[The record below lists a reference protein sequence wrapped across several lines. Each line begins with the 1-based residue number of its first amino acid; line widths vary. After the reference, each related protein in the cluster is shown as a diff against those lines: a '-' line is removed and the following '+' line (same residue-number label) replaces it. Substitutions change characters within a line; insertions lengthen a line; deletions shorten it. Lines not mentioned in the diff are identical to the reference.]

1 MLGAVLGIG
10 SMIIGGIGA
19 SNAASKQAN
28 AQANQL
34 AWEQEQYQESKDW
47 FTNGA
52 QEGFDKAVDTLKF
65 GAGGCASAALATAY
79 DAQSYDMKSFM
90 SEAYKTELDGFVE
103 AFKDAE
109 NMNNLSMDT
118 FNRRY
123 GQVMDNVRQSIL
135 DVSQERLAASGREQL
150 ALDAKTLS
158 QNFDQEMAR
167 KGMNRSGMSVEMEN
181 RMAMEVSKQARAI
194 DVNSY
199 AQANQMQAQG
209 VQALNSMTAQEQQI
223 AQRGENLQQN
233 KAQGILNAKMQDANL
248 LTQTSNN
255 NAARQQQASQVN
267 ATNRTNVSMTNAS
280 NRTNVS
286 MTNATN
292 KTNVAM
298 NNARIASSKQLALAK
313 MYSSKWDNA
322 NAFYAGNPGAGVSS
336 AYGAQ
341 ATQAGQDAAGWGSVA
356 GWGAEKAFD
365 KFSSNT
371 SSGSGTGWAAGLW

>member
-10 SMIIGGIGA
+10 SMIIGGIGSA
-19 SNAASKQAN
+19 NAASKQAR

-34 AWEQEQYQESKDW
+34 AWEKEQYQESKDW
-47 FTNGA
+47 FTDGA
-52 QEGFDKAVDTLKF
+52 QEGYDQAVDTLKF
-65 GAGGCASAALATAY
+65 GAGGCAAAALATAY

-90 SEAYKTELDGFVE
+90 SEAYKTELDGFIE

-150 ALDAKTLS
+150 SLDAKTLA
-158 QNFDQEMAR
+158 QNFDQEMIR
-167 KGMNRSGMSVEMEN
+167 KNMNRSGISVEMEN
-181 RMAMEVSKQARAI
+181 RMTMEVSKQARAI

-223 AQRGENLQQN
+223 AQRGENIQQN

-248 LTQTSNN
+248 LTQTSNS
-255 NAARQQQASQVN
+255 NAARQQQASQIN

-298 NNARIASSKQLALAK
+298 NNARIASSKQLALANL
-313 MYSSKWDNA
+313 YSSKWNA
-322 NAFYAGNPGAGVSS
+322 ANNFYAGNPGAGVSS

-341 ATQAGQDAAGWGSVA
+341 ATAAGQDAAGWGSIA

-365 KFSSNT
+365 YFAPSK
-371 SSGSGTGWAAGLW
+371 G